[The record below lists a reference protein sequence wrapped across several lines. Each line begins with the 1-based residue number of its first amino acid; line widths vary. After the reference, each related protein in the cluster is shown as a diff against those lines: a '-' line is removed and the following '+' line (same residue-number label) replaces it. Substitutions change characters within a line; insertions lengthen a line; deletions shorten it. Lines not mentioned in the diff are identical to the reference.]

1 MINLLVVENNN
12 SNWDKIFSFVFDIFL
27 FIFDVIWNTK
37 FPMTNTSIAYFL
49 VFFMVIKLSIYAIH
63 GTSTQY
69 NNLGSTVN
77 NGVSQVYSST
87 VRGVSDI
94 KQGMQKHIKERKQ
107 FKINSNKIKINSNKQ
122 QLSSLAKQAK
132 IREQGFKRVH
142 TTRRIKK

>member
-1 MINLLVVENNN
+1 MINLLVENNN

-37 FPMTNTSIAYFL
+37 LPMTNTSIAYFL

-69 NNLGSTVN
+69 NNLGSIVN

-87 VRGVSDI
+87 VRKG
-94 KQGMQKHIKERKQ
+94 
-107 FKINSNKIKINSNKQ
+107 INIGKNVCQNSNKQ
-122 QLSSLAKQAK
+122 QVKKELKRQNIRQQAK
-132 IREQGFKRVH
+132 NIRSTKFKGD
-142 TTRRIKK
+142 KK